1 MRIYLRTVRNVPVIC
16 MLSPVMLRTQF
27 TKLVTFGITICVSF
41 ASLAAQELLYPV
53 ITGYAGVARVSVDTT
68 VIDSTA
74 TQRVVAELVSP
85 AIKPDAPHQYL
96 VMVARWVN
104 LFAVSGVPRNRVD
117 IVVVIHGEAAYALL
131 NNEAHRARYGFDNPN
146 TELIQKV
153 SAAGVKLLFCG
164 QTLAIRQI
172 AKESIA
178 PQCKVILSMATAVI
192 PLQLRGYAYVK
203 L

>member
-1 MRIYLRTVRNVPVIC
+1 MAITLPTSLRQRLMRIL
-16 MLSPVMLRTQF
+16 VMLLFCTCCY
-27 TKLVTFGITICVSF
+27 LPTF
-41 ASLAAQELLYPV
+41 AQELLHPV
-53 ITGYAGVARVSVDTT
+53 ITGYAGVASVSVDTT

-131 NNEAHRARYGFDNPN
+131 NNEAHRARYGYDNPN
-146 TELIQKV
+146 TELIQKI
-153 SAAGVKLLFCG
+153 SSAGVTLLFCG

-178 PQCKVILSMATAVI
+178 PQCKVVLGMATAVI

>member
-1 MRIYLRTVRNVPVIC
+1 
-16 MLSPVMLRTQF
+16 
-27 TKLVTFGITICVSF
+27 VTTRYADV
-41 ASLAAQELLYPV
+41 ASV
-53 ITGYAGVARVSVDTT
+53 GVDVT
-68 VIDSTA
+68 VIDSTVA
-74 TQRVVAELVSP
+74 HHVVAELVSP

-131 NNEAHRARYGFDNPN
+131 NNEAHRARYGVDNPN
-146 TELIQKV
+146 IGLIQKI

-172 AKESIA
+172 AKEAIA
-178 PQCKVILSMATAVI
+178 PECRVILSMATAMI
-192 PLQLRGYAYVK
+192 PFQLRGYAFVK

>member
-1 MRIYLRTVRNVPVIC
+1 MTITLPTSLGQRLMRIL
-16 MLSPVMLRTQF
+16 VMLLF
-27 TKLVTFGITICVSF
+27 CACCYLPTF
-41 ASLAAQELLYPV
+41 AQELLYPV
-53 ITGYAGVARVSVDTT
+53 ITGYAGVASVSVDTT

-131 NNEAHRARYGFDNPN
+131 NNEAHRARYGYDNPN
-146 TELIQKV
+146 TELIQKI
-153 SAAGVKLLFCG
+153 SAAGVTLLFCG

-172 AKESIA
+172 SKESIA
-178 PQCKVILSMATAVI
+178 PQCKVVLGMATAVI
-192 PLQLRGYAYVK
+192 PYQLQGYAYIK